1 MRAGRSGS
9 LRDQPKEL
17 TESRKVVEAMIPV
30 QTPADLIKREGYKHF
45 FLGITT
51 NGLVCSSAS
60 DARKKRCQSPATS
73 AGTMHNGNHGVRAD
87 DLQVVVVVV
96 AVVVGE
102 HNGGP
107 DDRGRHKERG

>member
-1 MRAGRSGS
+1 
-9 LRDQPKEL
+9 
-17 TESRKVVEAMIPV
+17 
-30 QTPADLIKREGYKHF
+30 
-45 FLGITT
+45 
-51 NGLVCSSAS
+51 
-60 DARKKRCQSPATS
+60 
-73 AGTMHNGNHGVRAD
+73 MHNGNQGVRAD